1 MSDMNSENFNS
12 FNEEEKQD
20 MNRQFIIRNR
30 GIVDELEIKK
40 NKKELS
46 KEKSVSTKA
55 TTKKKK
61 GDTLKITKK
70 LMEEKK
76 IVAQIIKERE
86 LSEKTILKHIEQIAE
101 KYPEL
106 DIDYLKP
113 KKLII
118 NKVNKAIKHI
128 NKENHKDD
136 FLESGQMRLRAI
148 YDYLDEKVS
157 YEDIKLA
164 IIFVR

>member
-1 MSDMNSENFNS
+1 M
-12 FNEEEKQD
+12 
-20 MNRQFIIRNR
+20 
-30 GIVDELEIKK
+30 
-40 NKKELS
+40 
-46 KEKSVSTKA
+46 
-55 TTKKKK
+55 
-61 GDTLKITKK
+61 
-70 LMEEKK
+70 
-76 IVAQIIKERE
+76 
-86 LSEKTILKHIEQIAE
+86 E

-118 NKVNKAIKHI
+118 NKVNKAVKHI